1 MKKNNETPKTKKMS
15 IMDLF
20 SEVTKKW
27 EMEGES
33 MMLSKKECTLVTEC
47 KVKCYAGEHGDFSKL
62 YLSIEVK
69 GKTLTIKDGEH
80 TGIKLDAHSEKH
92 LGLEAGEEKEVVPED
107 VIIYRLKN
115 TSTGEV
121 ITRAR
126 VVE

>member
-1 MKKNNETPKTKKMS
+1 MKKNNETPKTKKMA

-20 SEVTKKW
+20 SEITRKW

-33 MMLSKKECTLVTEC
+33 MMLSKKECALVTEC

-80 TGIKLDAHSEKH
+80 TGIKLDAHSEKA
-92 LGLEAGEEKEVVPED
+92 LALEAGEEEEIAPED
-107 VIIYRLKN
+107 VIIYRLRN
-115 TSTGEV
+115 TSTGEI

-126 VVE
+126 VVK

>member
-1 MKKNNETPKTKKMS
+1 MKKNETTPKTKKMA

-20 SEVTKKW
+20 SEVTRKW

-33 MMLSKKECTLVTEC
+33 MMLSKKECALVTEC

-80 TGIKLDAHSEKH
+80 TGIKLDAHSKK
-92 LGLEAGEEKEVVPED
+92 LLSLEAGEEKKIAPED
-107 VIIYRLKN
+107 VIIYRLRN
-115 TSTGEV
+115 TSTGEI

-126 VVE
+126 VVK

>member
-15 IMDLF
+15 IMDMF
-20 SEVTKKW
+20 SEVTRKW
-27 EMEGES
+27 EIEGES
-33 MMLSKKECTLVTEC
+33 MMLSKKECALVTEC

-92 LGLEAGEEKEVVPED
+92 LGLEAGEEEEIAPED

-115 TSTGEV
+115 TSTGEI

-126 VVE
+126 VVK

>member
-1 MKKNNETPKTKKMS
+1 MKKNETTPKTKKAT

-20 SEVTKKW
+20 SEVTRKW
-27 EMEGES
+27 EIEGES
-33 MMLSKKECTLVTEC
+33 MMLSKKECALVTEC

-80 TGIKLDAHSEKH
+80 TGIKLDAYSEKH
-92 LGLEAGEEKEVVPED
+92 LGLEAGEEEEIAPED

-115 TSTGEV
+115 TSTGEI

-126 VVE
+126 VVK

>member
-15 IMDLF
+15 IMDMF
-20 SEVTKKW
+20 SEVTCKW

-33 MMLSKKECTLVTEC
+33 MMLSKKECALVTEC

-92 LGLEAGEEKEVVPED
+92 LGLEAGEEKEIAPED

-126 VVE
+126 VTK

>member
-1 MKKNNETPKTKKMS
+1 MKKNETTPKTKKMV

-20 SEVTKKW
+20 REITRKW

-80 TGIKLDAHSEKH
+80 TGIKLDAHSEKA
-92 LGLEAGEEKEVVPED
+92 LALEAGEEEQVAPED
-107 VIIYRLKN
+107 VIIYRLRN
-115 TSTGEV
+115 TSTGEI

-126 VVE
+126 VVK